1 MKKAYAERLRKKAEL
16 QRKAA
21 APKTYSDSI
30 QNEISKQSELKKQ
43 TKVDRRNAMCEEL
56 GRGC

>member
-1 MKKAYAERLRKKAEL
+1 MAERLRRKAEL

-21 APKTYSDSI
+21 APKNLGESMQS
-30 QNEISKQSELKKQ
+30 ERSKQKAMNQQ
-43 TKVDRRNAMCEEL
+43 TKEERRNAMCEEL